1 MFNQNSSINLWYLR
15 NPLFESETTV
25 MNLKPFIT
33 DERRFYFFL
42 YFYFEKNISLSPVM
56 QMASSLR
63 RILLNNGTEI
73 LNDKCNIK
81 SV

>member
-1 MFNQNSSINLWYLR
+1 
-15 NPLFESETTV
+15 
-25 MNLKPFIT
+25 MNVKPFIT
-33 DERRFYFFL
+33 AEWTFYFL
-42 YFYFEKNISLSPVM
+42 LHFYFEKNISLSPVM
-56 QMASSLR
+56 QMASALR

>member
-1 MFNQNSSINLWYLR
+1 
-15 NPLFESETTV
+15 

>member
-1 MFNQNSSINLWYLR
+1 
-15 NPLFESETTV
+15 
-25 MNLKPFIT
+25 MNVKPFIT
-33 DERRFYFFL
+33 AEWTFYFL
-42 YFYFEKNISLSPVM
+42 PYFYFEKNISLSPVM
-56 QMASSLR
+56 QMASALR

>member
-1 MFNQNSSINLWYLR
+1 
-15 NPLFESETTV
+15 
-25 MNLKPFIT
+25 MNVKPFIT
-33 DERRFYFFL
+33 AEWTFFL
-42 YFYFEKNISLSPVM
+42 LYFCFEKNISLSPVM
-56 QMASSLR
+56 QMASALR